1 MHICNS
7 CRCRRGGFQS
17 EIIKGIVASRHIFT
31 PSFFLLLGNL
41 TNLVTFFTDYS
52 ARVHWWRAQ
61 CAKSF
66 SSVSLRPG
74 CQTQEVS
81 FLSGRVRLSCVID
94 ARKSNSV
101 YVGAIYKGE
110 SQTKCHSRRGVD
122 HNTEELKTAFF
133 WDILS
138 ESEFCYSS
146 DAGAE
151 QVAIEPDTNQAFR
164 FVTGSGSMQVLHS
177 DTDTGSGKIILI
189 QIQVPAK

>member
-52 ARVHWWRAQ
+52 ARVHWWSAQ

-101 YVGAIYKGE
+101 YVPFTRGRVRQSVIHAEESTTTQKSWKQLFSEIYFLNPNFVILVMLEPNKLLL
-110 SQTKCHSRRGVD
+110 SRIQIR
-122 HNTEELKTAFF
+122 
-133 WDILS
+133 LS
-138 ESEFCYSS
+138 
-146 DAGAE
+146 
-151 QVAIEPDTNQAFR
+151 
-164 FVTGSGSMQVLHS
+164 VLS
-177 DTDTGSGKIILI
+177 LDLDPCRSYILI
-189 QIQVPAK
+189 QIRVPAK